1 MTEQSWLERPV
12 HQVWRSVGRYNSSM
26 DLHAELTRLNAVP
39 ELPEWVAGT
48 VQKLIDQAQKEAAES
63 LRLNEQITRRDTEL
77 HAAQTKIQ
85 ALVLELAH
93 LRRMRFGARSEA
105 FTGEERDLFQETL
118 ASDIA
123 AAEAKLAKEQE
134 EKLATPPVPK
144 LPRPRA
150 GRQPL
155 PDHLPRIEHRHEP
168 ESCTCGK
175 CGSDLVKIGEDIS
188 EQLDVEPAKFFVHR
202 HIRPQYA
209 CHSCETVSAAPIP
222 PAVIDGGM
230 AAVGLYVWILI
241 GKYLDHLPLYRLEQ
255 IAARDQ
261 VILSRSTMAAWVGR
275 IGVALQPLA
284 DRLAELLL
292 KRDVLHADETP
303 VAQLDPGSGKTKRA
317 YLWVYRSNVLETGPP
332 IVVFDYQTS
341 RAGRHAQNFLSEWR
355 GSLMVDGFGG
365 YKAIFTQGVTELGCL
380 AHARR
385 KYFDLNEAQA
395 NPIAQ
400 EALRR
405 IAALYVIETQGR
417 DMDED
422 ARAQLR
428 QKHAQ
433 PLLQSM
439 HDWLLKTRVTVANG
453 GGTAK
458 AIDYSL
464 KRWAA
469 LSRYATAGNLPID
482 NNPVENSIRPIAL
495 GKKNWLFTGSESAGK
510 RAAAIQT
517 LLGTA
522 KLNGLDPAAWLR
534 DTLERLPTCLNSQI
548 DSLLP
553 LRSEPLPQPAT

>member
-1 MTEQSWLERPV
+1 
-12 HQVWRSVGRYNSSM
+12 M
-26 DLHAELTRLNAVP
+26 DLHAELARLNATP
-39 ELPEWVAGT
+39 ELTDWVAGT
-48 VQKLIDQAQKEAAES
+48 VQKLLDQAQKEAAES
-63 LRLNEQITRRDTEL
+63 ARQIARRDTDL
-77 HAAQTKIQ
+77 HAAQTKIH

-93 LRRMRFGARSEA
+93 LRRMRFGTKSEA
-105 FTGEERDLFQETL
+105 FCGEERDLFQETL

-123 AAEAKLAKEQE
+123 AAEAKLAKERE
-134 EKLATPPVPK
+134 EKPATPSAPK
-144 LPRPRA
+144 PARPRA

-155 PDHLPRIEHRHEP
+155 PDHLPRIEHHHEP

-175 CGSDLVKIGEDIS
+175 CGSALVKIGEDIS
-188 EQLDVEPAKFFVHR
+188 EQLDVEPARFFVHR

-209 CHSCETVSAAPIP
+209 CRPCETVTAAPIP

-255 IAARDQ
+255 IAARDR
-261 VILSRSTMAAWVGR
+261 VTLSRSTMAEWVGR

-292 KRDVLHADETP
+292 ERDVLHADETP
-303 VAQLDPGSGKTKRA
+303 VAQLDPGRGKTKRA
-317 YLWVYRSNVLETGPP
+317 YLWAYRSNVLETGPP
-332 IVVFDYQTS
+332 IVVFDYQPS
-341 RAGRHAQNFLSEWR
+341 RAGQHARNFLCGWQ
-355 GSLMVDGFGG
+355 GHLMVDDFGG
-365 YKAIFTQGVTELGCL
+365 YKALFTHGVTELGCL

-405 IAALYVIETQGR
+405 IAALYAIEAQGR
-417 DMDED
+417 DMTVE
-422 ARAQLR
+422 ARTLLR
-428 QKHAQ
+428 REHAQ
-433 PLLQSM
+433 VQLQSM

-469 LSRYATAGNLPID
+469 LSRYAADGRLPID
-482 NNPVENSIRPIAL
+482 NNPVENTIRPIAL
-495 GKKNWLFTGSESAGK
+495 GKKNWLFAGSERAGV

-534 DTLERLPTCLNSQI
+534 DTLEKLPTCLNSQI

-553 LRSEPLPQPAT
+553 LRSEPLLQVTS